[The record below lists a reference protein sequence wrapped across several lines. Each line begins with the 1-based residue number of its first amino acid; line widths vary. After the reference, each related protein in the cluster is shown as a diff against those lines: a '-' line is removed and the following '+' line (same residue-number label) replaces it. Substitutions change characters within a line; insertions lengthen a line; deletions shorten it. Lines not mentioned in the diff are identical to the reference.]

1 MKLLTSV
8 MILFLLLCLLSVP
21 AHTPDYEKVPQLL
34 LFSSLLCDARNVLQM
49 CLQ

>member
-21 AHTPDYEKVPQLL
+21 AQAHDYEKVPQLL
-34 LFSSLLCDARNVLQM
+34 FFSSLLSDAHNALQM